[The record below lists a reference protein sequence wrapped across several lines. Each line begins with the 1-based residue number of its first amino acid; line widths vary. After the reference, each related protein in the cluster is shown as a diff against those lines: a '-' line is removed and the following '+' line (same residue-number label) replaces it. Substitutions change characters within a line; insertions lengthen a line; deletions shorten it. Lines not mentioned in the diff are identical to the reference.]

1 MGSILVVEPDPDI
14 SADWLTALE
23 AAGHAV
29 VTVPALRDALPSV
42 SEGGIDVIVIDAH
55 ATVGIIEAA
64 KKISDL
70 PDAPPIILASGLI
83 DAPVISARIGAAQ
96 FLPTPCEPDELVAVV
111 NRVLGHVRPVLV
123 VEDEPTGPARL
134 PASSR

>member
-14 SADWLTALE
+14 GADWLYALE

-29 VTVPALRDALPSV
+29 VTVTALRDALPSV

-55 ATVGIIEAA
+55 ATIGIIDAA
-64 KKISDL
+64 RKISEL
-70 PDAPPIILASGLI
+70 PDAPPIILASGLT